1 MKTPRNLHE
10 YLMNLSAE
18 KEKFEE
24 LKKLVGEQKQK
35 QWDSAVEVERMKL
48 GAVHKKNPFERK

>member
-1 MKTPRNLHE
+1 MKNPRNLHE

-18 KEKFEE
+18 KEQFEE
-24 LKKLVGEQKQK
+24 LKKLVGEHKQK

-48 GAVHKKNPFERK
+48 GAVQKKNPFQ